1 VVSGTID
8 IDPESLAQA
17 GASLAALAEQM
28 ATDVQ
33 QLQTA
38 VTGSG
43 NPWGGDETGTI
54 FAGLYNAV
62 LGHALESLTSYVEQV
77 GYAAAGLAQQA
88 RSTAQT
94 DAAAGT
100 RIDDAGAGLGTDR

>member
-1 VVSGTID
+1 VSGRVD

-17 GASLAALAEQM
+17 GSRLATVAEEM
-28 ATDVQ
+28 ATQLQ

-43 NPWGGDETGTI
+43 NPWGGDEQGTL
-54 FAGLYNAV
+54 FAGLYSAV
-62 LGHALESLTSYVEQV
+62 LGHAMESLASHVEQV

-88 RSTAQT
+88 RADVQADT
-94 DAAAGT
+94 AAAT
-100 RIDDAGAGLGTDR
+100 RIDNAGSTVGR